1 MYYLNLPYNPILKLA
16 KSAQSNKKTK
26 KKTHLLKHKMQIMR
40 NMLIYQNK
48 NCVYIYI
55 LSLSDYV
62 ICV

>member
-16 KSAQSNKKTK
+16 RSAQSNKKTK

-55 LSLSDYV
+55 LSLSDNV